1 MNPCPG
7 RCLKQRSSAACRSSP
22 SEDGSCA
29 RTRLCNSRAATSAG
43 LRCIVWA
50 LSISFRPKKV
60 FPRTD
65 IHLSPR
71 SPRPPLPPLAM
82 AALEVPLGMSAKL
95 HLGPNFTQ
103 ERVQLLEVD
112 EARRCAT
119 LR

>member
-1 MNPCPG
+1 
-7 RCLKQRSSAACRSSP
+7 
-22 SEDGSCA
+22 
-29 RTRLCNSRAATSAG
+29 
-43 LRCIVWA
+43 
-50 LSISFRPKKV
+50 
-60 FPRTD
+60 
-65 IHLSPR
+65 
-71 SPRPPLPPLAM
+71 M